1 MLPTSVRGD
10 LVNGQRKKRTAII
23 YQSLLDKVL
32 SSNRRLA
39 QRYLVLNSYALF
51 VYKDDFA
58 FNSFPHKPM
67 LVIPLSQILQIKQGQ
82 LPKHSVAP
90 VCVKPSSRG
99 EKSNI
104 HSIEIVLRGNLTEVQ
119 SLIQNYYC
127 KSLYQN
133 SLPSKA
139 SSKKKVNEEE

>member
-1 MLPTSVRGD
+1 MLPTFVRKDQDGGGKD
-10 LVNGQRKKRTAII
+10 KKRTAIVF
-23 YQSLLDKVL
+23 QSPLDKVL

-67 LVIPLSQILQIKQGQ
+67 LVIPLTQILQIKQGQ
-82 LPKHSVAP
+82 LPKNSVAP
-90 VCVKPSSRG
+90 ACVKPSSRG
-99 EKSNI
+99 EKNNFI
-104 HSIEIVLRGNLTEVQ
+104 HSIEIVLRGNISEVQ

-127 KSLYQN
+127 KSLAQHN
-133 SLPSKA
+133 AP
-139 SSKKKVNEEE
+139 